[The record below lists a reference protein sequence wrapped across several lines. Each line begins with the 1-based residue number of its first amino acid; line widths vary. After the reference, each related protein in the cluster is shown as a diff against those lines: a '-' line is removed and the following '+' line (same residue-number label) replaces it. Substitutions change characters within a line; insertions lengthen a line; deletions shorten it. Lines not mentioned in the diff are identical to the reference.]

1 MIENNGIKYYQTNEI
16 SKFIEDADSEIGK
29 KWRLRYKQRG
39 AILSEQVQRVLYN
52 AKKEKKIPY
61 VVYKKNES
69 AKKKF
74 FGFSLK
80 DVMDFLDK
88 EFSENIVNLE
98 FVNKE

>member
-52 AKKEKKIPY
+52 AKKERKIPF

>member
-52 AKKEKKIPY
+52 AKKERKIPF

-88 EFSENIVNLE
+88 EFPENIVNLE

>member
-39 AILSEQVQRVLYN
+39 AILSEQVQRILYN
-52 AKKEKKIPY
+52 AKKERKIPF

-88 EFSENIVNLE
+88 EFPENIVNLE